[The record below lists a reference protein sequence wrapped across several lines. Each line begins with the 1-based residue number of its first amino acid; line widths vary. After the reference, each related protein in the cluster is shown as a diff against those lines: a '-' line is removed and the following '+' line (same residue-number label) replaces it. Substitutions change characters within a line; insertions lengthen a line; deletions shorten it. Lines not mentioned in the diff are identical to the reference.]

1 MHYPKTDPQM
11 HPVLKQLRV
20 AIQASMPQL
29 PAEFRR
35 QYRELGL
42 PAADVLVLADEL
54 PTARYFDAVLAAGA
68 PAKPAANWIMGDIM
82 AFCKASLSPFQ
93 PSELRPEAF
102 RGSAR
107 ANRDEQ
113 CKRYI

>member
-1 MHYPKTDPQM
+1 MVHYLKTDPRM
-11 HPVLKQLRV
+11 HPVLKKLPV

-82 AFCKASLSPFQ
+82 AFCKASLAPFQ
-93 PSELRPEAF
+93 PSKVETGTF
-102 RGSAR
+102 RGVS
-107 ANRDEQ
+107 
-113 CKRYI
+113 